1 MQWLFSLGELAQTAG
16 EIWKWLQTQ
25 PTRVIALYGEMGAGK
40 TTFTAALLRAMGSP
54 DVANSPTFSII
65 NHYKT
70 DAGNSVYHMD
80 WYRLNSEEEALDAGV
95 EDALYSGEWC
105 LVEWPQKA
113 ERLLPGDVLSFKMET
128 LPDGNRSLAIEIG
141 LKL

>member
-1 MQWLFSLGELAQTAG
+1 MQWVFSLGELAQTAG

-25 PTRVIALYGEMGAGK
+25 PARVIALYGEMGAGK
-40 TTFTAALLRAMGSP
+40 TTFTAALLRAMGSS

-65 NHYKT
+65 SQYKT
-70 DAGNSVYHMD
+70 DQGTVFHMD

-95 EDALYSGEWC
+95 EEALYSGEWC

-113 ERLLPGDVLSFKMET
+113 ERLLPGDFLNFQVEA
-128 LPDGNRSLAIEIG
+128 LPDGNRSISIEIAPN
-141 LKL
+141 L